1 MVTVA
6 VGEVVLIFDGTTRPP
21 KYKRLLCVSDDGWFL
36 RINSKPLFRPHLEI
50 YVADNL
56 GCLDHDSFVE
66 LRGVLDLDLPSLG
79 QDITSGAAR
88 LLGQIGSA
96 TVSNLKAAVA
106 AAVTLTPTEKARID
120 QALAALP

>member
-1 MVTVA
+1 MVS

-50 YVADNL
+50 HVADNSR
-56 GCLDHDSFVE
+56 CLDHDSFVE
-66 LRGVLDLDLPSLG
+66 LRGVLDLDLPSLA
-79 QDITSGAAR
+79 QDLLSGDAK
-88 LLGQIGSA
+88 LLGPIGSA

-106 AAVTLTPTEKARID
+106 AAATLTPDEKARID
-120 QALAALP
+120 RALAALP